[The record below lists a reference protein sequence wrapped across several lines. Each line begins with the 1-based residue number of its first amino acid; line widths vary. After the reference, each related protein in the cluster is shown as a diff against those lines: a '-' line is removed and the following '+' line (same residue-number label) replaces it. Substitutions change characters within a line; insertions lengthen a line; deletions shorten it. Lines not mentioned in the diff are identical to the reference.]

1 MYVLMMCNW
10 CMIWWCITW
19 WSSVSVFV
27 NDDQRCYNCLINY
40 SCIPTKCYDVY
51 SHPFIVVVFMVSVL
65 VGYWYSGWGAL
76 VAGHLEGGD
85 ADLFSLLSFSDFT
98 WSKKH
103 VLWSVTLGLG
113 SNVEC
118 LFLWSLSLVK
128 LYVIST
134 INAENQILSFMR
146 NVELISPVE
155 IWRVIIL

>member
-1 MYVLMMCNW
+1 MMC
-10 CMIWWCITW
+10 ILTP
-19 WSSVSVFV
+19 
-27 NDDQRCYNCLINY
+27 LL
-40 SCIPTKCYDVY
+40 
-51 SHPFIVVVFMVSVL
+51 SVL